1 MTAKRIYP
9 IFKREFG
16 AYFVS
21 PVAYIVISIFLILA
35 GWFFFSTFFL
45 YNQAELRNFF
55 TLLPLLFAFIIPAI
69 TMGLVADELN
79 IGTYETL
86 LTLPVS
92 ISDVVVGKFLA
103 ALAFSAI
110 MLAPTLIY
118 AVSISFLGDLDW
130 GPVIGGFIGALFLAG
145 AFAAIGIFASSL
157 TKNQIIAF
165 IIGTAICFVLTLIGK
180 MLFFLPDSMLG
191 FFQYISADRHFQN
204 IAKGVLDSRDF
215 LYFISVMFLSLYLAA
230 LSMREKF

>member
-1 MTAKRIYP
+1 MTTKSVYP

-16 AYFVS
+16 SYFVS

-55 TLLPLLFAFIIPAI
+55 SLLPLLFAFIIPAI
-69 TMGLVADELN
+69 TMGQVADELN
-79 IGTYETL
+79 VGTYETL

-92 ISDVVVGKFLA
+92 VTDVVVGKFLA
-103 ALAFSAI
+103 ALAFSAL
-110 MLAPTLIY
+110 MLLPTVAY
-118 AVSISFLGDLDW
+118 AISIAFLGDLDP

-145 AFAAIGIFASSL
+145 AFAAIGIFSSSL
-157 TKNQIIAF
+157 TRNQIIAF
-165 IIGTAICFVLTLIGK
+165 IIGTAICFVLTLIGN
-180 MLFFLPDSMLG
+180 MLFFLPDSLLDV
-191 FFQYISADRHFQN
+191 FQYLGANRHFQN

-215 LYFISVMFLSLYLAA
+215 LYFISVMFLSLYLAV

>member
-1 MTAKRIYP
+1 MATKRILP

-16 AYFVS
+16 AYFIS

-45 YNQAELRNFF
+45 YNQAELRNYF

-79 IGTYETL
+79 VGTYETL

-92 ISDVVVGKFLA
+92 LTDVVVGKFLA
-103 ALAFSAI
+103 AVAFSAI
-110 MLAPTLIY
+110 MLAPTLAY
-118 AVSISFLGDLDW
+118 ASEIAFLGDLDW
-130 GPVIGGFIGALFLAG
+130 GPVFGGFIGALFLAG

-165 IIGTAICFVLTLIGK
+165 IIGTAICFILTLVDK
-180 MLFFLPDSMLG
+180 MLFFLPDSMLS
-191 FFQYISADRHFQN
+191 FFQYMGADRHFQN

-215 LYFISVMFLSLYLAA
+215 LYFISVIFLSLYLAV

>member
-1 MTAKRIYP
+1 MTVKRVYP

-16 AYFVS
+16 SYFVS

-55 TLLPLLFAFIIPAI
+55 ALLPLLFAFIIPAI

-79 IGTYETL
+79 VGTYETL
-86 LTLPVS
+86 LTLPVTVT
-92 ISDVVVGKFLA
+92 DVVLGKFFA
-103 ALAFSAI
+103 ALAFCAI
-110 MLAPTLIY
+110 MLVPTLAY
-118 AVSISFLGDLDW
+118 AVSIAFLGDLDP

-165 IIGTAICFVLTLIGK
+165 IIGTAICFVLTLIDK

-191 FFQYISADRHFQN
+191 FFQYMGADRHFQN

>member
-1 MTAKRIYP
+1 MTLKRVYP

-16 AYFVS
+16 SYFVS

-55 TLLPLLFAFIIPAI
+55 SLLPLLFAFIIPAI

-79 IGTYETL
+79 VGTYETL

-92 ISDVVVGKFLA
+92 VPDVVLGKFFA

-110 MLAPTLIY
+110 MLAPTLAY
-118 AVSISFLGDLDW
+118 AVSIAFLGDLDP

-157 TKNQIIAF
+157 TRNQIIAF
-165 IIGTAICFVLTLIGK
+165 IIGTAICFVLTLIDK

-191 FFQYISADRHFQN
+191 FFQYLGADRHFQN

-215 LYFISVMFLSLYLAA
+215 LYFISVMFLSLYLAV

>member
-1 MTAKRIYP
+1 MTTKSVYP

-16 AYFVS
+16 SYFVS

-45 YNQAELRNFF
+45 YNQAVLRNFF
-55 TLLPLLFAFIIPAI
+55 SLLPLLFAFIIPAI

-79 IGTYETL
+79 VGTYETL

-92 ISDVVVGKFLA
+92 VTDVVLGKFLA
-103 ALAFSAI
+103 ALAFSAL
-110 MLAPTLIY
+110 MLLPTVAY
-118 AVSISFLGDLDW
+118 AISIAFLGDLDP

-157 TKNQIIAF
+157 TRNQIIAF

-180 MLFFLPDSMLG
+180 MLFFLPDSLLG
-191 FFQYISADRHFQN
+191 IFQYLGANRHFQN

-215 LYFISVMFLSLYLAA
+215 LYFISVMFLSLYLAV